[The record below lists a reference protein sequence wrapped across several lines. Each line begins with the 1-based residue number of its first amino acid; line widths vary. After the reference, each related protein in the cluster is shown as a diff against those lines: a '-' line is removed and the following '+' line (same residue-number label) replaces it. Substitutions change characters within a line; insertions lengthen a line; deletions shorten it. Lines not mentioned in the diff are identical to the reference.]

1 MQRNAA
7 LLALQQGEKKKKSTK
22 LTKGNGHSQ
31 ALVLL
36 SAVLTCFHISG
47 DRRNAFDFRAGSHF
61 LGAAA
66 CFE

>member
-7 LLALQQGEKKKKSTK
+7 LLALQQGGKKKSTK

-66 CFE
+66 CSE